1 MDRRAEIDAAERRVT
16 LRHLEEA
23 CLKLGG
29 VYNPPSDNV
38 SLRELQRILRDTLY
52 TLAQKTA
59 LQSNNTLELN
69 YERTN

>member
-1 MDRRAEIDAAERRVT
+1 MIGRREEIAAAERRVT

-29 VYNPPSDNV
+29 VYNPPADHV
-38 SLRELQRILRDTLY
+38 PLRELQRVLRDTLY

-59 LQSNNTLELN
+59 LQSDKQTPSL
-69 YERTN
+69 